1 MRYNFKSVARDGAG
15 NIVPS
20 ATVSVYLAG
29 TTTAASVYEAYTGGT
44 AVSSVT
50 TGTDGVFEFYIDDTD
65 YAGTQQFK
73 IVISKSNY
81 SSITRDYL
89 TVFDINSMLD
99 TDGTLAADSDD
110 LVPTQKA
117 AKTYVDAKV
126 SGTAYSSSWSGIG
139 DIAPS
144 KNAVY
149 DQIEAIVLG
158 SAIVSDAAYSSDWNN
173 EVSTAPSKN
182 ATYDKLEAMTAE
194 YGALVSNTAY
204 GAGWD
209 GVDTIAPSKN
219 AVYDA
224 LAPKASPTFTGT
236 VASNILTSTNP
247 LFSAVVAAI
256 VVGCTGVNNITTT
269 YALKSNSSP
278 ACNWTEITDRANNF
292 SNGTFTAPVTG
303 SYLFSGTIEFFG
315 ITAYYSWTNIGLV
328 TSNRT
333 YQLVN
338 VNAEEMVAGYT
349 YALSFSVIA
358 DMDAGDTAY
367 LYAWI
372 FNQNNIKAVDIT
384 TNTYFH
390 GYLLP

>member
-29 TTTAASVYEAYTGGT
+29 TTTAASVYAAYTGGT

-89 TVFDINSMLD
+89 TIFDINAMLD

-117 AKTYVDAKV
+117 AKTYVDSRISSEVFGADW
-126 SGTAYSSSWSGIG
+126 GTVG

-144 KNAVY
+144 KSAVY
-149 DQIEAIVLG
+149 DQIEALVLG
-158 SAIVSDAAYSSDWNN
+158 TAYISDAAYSSDWNN
-173 EVSTAPSKN
+173 ETTSSPSKN
-182 ATYDKLEAMTAE
+182 ATYDKLEAMVAA
-194 YGALVSNTAY
+194 YSALVSNTAY
-204 GAGWD
+204 GVGWD
-209 GVDTIAPSKN
+209 NVTTIAPSKN

-236 VASNILTSTNP
+236 VSSNILTSTNP
-247 LFSAVVAAI
+247 LFLAY
-256 VVGCTGVNNITTT
+256 TTSKVDSCLGINSGT
-269 YALKSNSSP
+269 LYPLLAGSNP
-278 ACNWTEITDRANNF
+278 PTEWTAITDKATNF
-292 SNGTFTAPVTG
+292 SGGTFTAPVTG
-303 SYLFSGTIEFFG
+303 SYLFSGAIELCE
-315 ITAYYSWTNIGLV
+315 ITANNTWAIMGLV
-328 TSNRT
+328 TSNRI
-333 YQLVN
+333 YPLVTLDPSP
-338 VNAEEMVAGYT
+338 VTASSGY
-349 YALSFSVIA
+349 YRQSFSAIA
-358 DMDAGDTAY
+358 DMDAADTAY
-367 LYAWI
+367 LYAWVWD
-372 FNQNNIKAVDIT
+372 A
-384 TNTYFH
+384 TNAKTVGISGLVYFQ